1 MHSYGIGN
9 KPETTFD
16 ILLDKINLIQED
28 IKLKDD
34 EAAQVKSNH
43 FFDHFKNDVMEA
55 EPLKTITDHMNER
68 LKRSV
73 VQGIQH
79 KKTGQG
85 RTPCCTLISIMY
97 AHLVSCEDISD
108 WISSQKDTYL
118 SGCYMVGLLCEVI
131 VWARKHFTA
140 IMNVY
145 QKINDAPQPTPELVP
160 FLKLMREKMYGHCKY
175 LQPDGKFSNKLEF
188 DNEFCITWLDIKAMI
203 ELVAK
208 FSNSNDDT
216 TGNVIF
222 GKRL

>member
-16 ILLDKINLIQED
+16 ILLDQINLIQED
-28 IKLKDD
+28 TKLNREDMA
-34 EAAQVKSNH
+34 EIKSNH
-43 FFDHFKNDVMEA
+43 IFDHLKNDVMHA
-55 EPLKTITDHMNER
+55 EPLKTITQHVNER

-118 SGCYMVGLLCEVI
+118 SGCYMVGLLSEVI
-131 VWARKHFTA
+131 VWAKKHFTA
-140 IMNVY
+140 IMNLY
-145 QKINDAPQPTPELVP
+145 RKENNAPQPTPELVP
-160 FLKLMREKMYGHCKY
+160 FLKLMRE
-175 LQPDGKFSNKLEF
+175 
-188 DNEFCITWLDIKAMI
+188 MI
-203 ELVAK
+203 WA
-208 FSNSNDDT
+208 F
-216 TGNVIF
+216 
-222 GKRL
+222 